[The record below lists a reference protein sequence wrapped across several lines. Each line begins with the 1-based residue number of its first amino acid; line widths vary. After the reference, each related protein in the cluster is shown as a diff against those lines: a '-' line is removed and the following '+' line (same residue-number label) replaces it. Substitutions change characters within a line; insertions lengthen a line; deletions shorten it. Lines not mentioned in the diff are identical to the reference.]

1 MNLDRGLQA
10 AISIVVAFSMLW
22 TIAILIPD
30 KSSSHNPLSLT
41 NDVGSSNDHVIHAE
55 YPRIILKPSSR
66 QKLRTSSKSTQASS
80 HSRKLVESKSSVT
93 QTQAMTTSQPT
104 NIDDSRL
111 AMTSQPTNTDDSQKH
126 ETKRLFPAYVWYITA
141 LFLYRS
147 HTYAKKRGRKD
158 LDYADESFFQ
168 KSGLDASLEYGS
180 GLEYEDSDFLSVT
193 SNYGSASRWTPDSL
207 NKFDLELEY
216 EMADSQI

>member
-1 MNLDRGLQA
+1 M
-10 AISIVVAFSMLW
+10 ISIVVAFSMVR

-30 KSSSHNPLSLT
+30 KSSSHSPLSLT
-41 NDVGSSNDHVIHAE
+41 NDGGSSNVIHAE

-80 HSRKLVESKSSVT
+80 QSRTLIDSVT
-93 QTQAMTTSQPT
+93 QTKAM
-104 NIDDSRL
+104 
-111 AMTSQPTNTDDSQKH
+111 ATSQPTNTDESQKH
-126 ETKRLFPAYVWYITA
+126 ETKRLFPAYVWYLTA

-147 HTYAKKRGRKD
+147 HAYAKKRSRKE

-168 KSGLDASLEYGS
+168 KSGLDASLDYGYGS
-180 GLEYEDSDFLSVT
+180 GLEYEDSDFMSVT
-193 SNYGSASRWTPDSL
+193 SNYGSASQWTPDSL

-216 EMADSQI
+216 EMTDSQI